1 MSGGGGG
8 GSWTPDSDVQCSRL
22 RFQTQIAT
30 PQPGAV
36 LTLRVG
42 DILDVTVINMGG
54 ALAVA
59 VSKNGNVVGGLAG
72 GLVNKLR
79 ECLLGGT
86 NFRATVLTING
97 AQIMVEI
104 EPI

>member
-8 GSWTPDSDVQCSRL
+8 GSWTPDNDVACSRL

-30 PQPGAV
+30 PQPGA
-36 LTLRVG
+36 LQSIQQG
-42 DILDVTVINMGG
+42 DVLDVSIINMGG

-59 VSKNGNVVGGLAG
+59 VSKNGTIVGGLAG

-86 NFRATVLTING
+86 VFNATVLTING
-97 AQIMVEI
+97 GQVMVEI
-104 EPI
+104 EPK

>member
-8 GSWTPDSDVQCSRL
+8 GSWTSDNDVHCSRL

-36 LTLRVG
+36 QTLLLG
-42 DILDVTVINMGG
+42 DVLDVSVVNIGG

-59 VSKNGNVVGGLAG
+59 VSKSGSIVGGLAG

-86 NFRATVLTING
+86 VFRATVLTING
-97 AQIMVEI
+97 GQVMVEV
-104 EPI
+104 EPV